1 MDADKELRRAGW
13 RLMRSAVKPPPDEY
27 GKIIAANLSPADV
40 PGEQASEWELGKN
53 QCAASVPA
61 GPRG

>member
-1 MDADKELRRAGW
+1 
-13 RLMRSAVKPPPDEY
+13 V
-27 GKIIAANLSPADV
+27 DV
-40 PGEQASEWELGKN
+40 PSEQASEWELGKN

>member
-1 MDADKELRRAGW
+1 MRRA
-13 RLMRSAVKPPPDEY
+13 VKAPPDVY

-40 PGEQASEWELGKN
+40 PDEQASEWELGKN

-61 GPRG
+61 APRG